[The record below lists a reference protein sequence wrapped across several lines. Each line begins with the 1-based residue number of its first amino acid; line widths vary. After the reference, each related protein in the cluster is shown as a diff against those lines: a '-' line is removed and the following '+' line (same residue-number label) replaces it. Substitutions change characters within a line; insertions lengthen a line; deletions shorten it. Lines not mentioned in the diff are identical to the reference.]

1 MHRILLALATTTA
14 LCLATAAVAVA
25 DPGPI
30 QVSGQSAA
38 TTQQAGAASSATQ
51 IDPSNT
57 NVSIRVLSPGNDG
70 DVTQSNSATSSAT
83 AGNQA
88 ATTQN
93 AAQDAAGAAIQTA
106 QQTAGTDQVALA
118 LSAANQDHPSNVNV
132 PIRVLSPGNDGSV
145 TQGNSATSTAA
156 SGNTATT
163 NQTGSQDA
171 AAAPC
176 GCNGTGVQTA
186 KQSAD
191 TGQTAGAASG
201 AVQDHPSNTAV
212 SIRVLSPGDGGSV
225 TQTNTA
231 TSAATAGNTASTTQN
246 ASQGQGGS
254 CGCAIGRIEPDTQ
267 RASGAGVQ
275 TGDQHAETSQLA
287 GALSV
292 AKQDHPS
299 NTASSV
305 RVLSPGDD
313 GSVSQTNA
321 VNSAATAGNAAT
333 TTQDASQ
340 SQGGTGIQV
349 AGQDASTE
357 QGALAGSFADQHGA
371 SNDASPVRVLSPGDG
386 GSVTQANT
394 VGSTATAG
402 NTASTTQKADQASGA
417 QCGCGGTP
425 IQVAGQ
431 KAETGQGAVALSKA
445 DQAFGGLVR
454 GCGCGGSSSG
464 NDASPVRVWSPGMGG
479 DVNQQNT
486 VGSTATA
493 GNSAATTQDASQGAS
508 GGGLA
513 VQVAGQKAETG
524 QLAFAASLA
533 AQLGASNTASPTRV
547 KSPGDDGSVSQ
558 TNAAGSTATAGNDAA
573 TTQDGRQSI
582 GRGECGCGG
591 LPIQVIGQQAGTDQ
605 LAKAISAALQLYP
618 SNDSSPLR
626 VWSRGGQ
633 GSATQSNASTSRGD
647 SGNRATT
654 DGEAM
659 QES

>member
-176 GCNGTGVQTA
+176 GCNGAGVQTA
-186 KQSAD
+186 AAAP
-191 TGQTAGAASG
+191 GAG
-201 AVQDHPSNTAV
+201 QDHPWNTAV
-212 SIRVLSPGDGGSV
+212 SIRALSPGDGGSV

-231 TSAATAGNTASTTQN
+231 TAAATAGNTASTTQN

-292 AKQDHPS
+292 AKQD
-299 NTASSV
+299 
-305 RVLSPGDD
+305 
-313 GSVSQTNA
+313 
-321 VNSAATAGNAAT
+321 
-333 TTQDASQ
+333 
-340 SQGGTGIQV
+340 
-349 AGQDASTE
+349 
-357 QGALAGSFADQHGA
+357 
-371 SNDASPVRVLSPGDG
+371 
-386 GSVTQANT
+386 
-394 VGSTATAG
+394 
-402 NTASTTQKADQASGA
+402 
-417 QCGCGGTP
+417 
-425 IQVAGQ
+425 
-431 KAETGQGAVALSKA
+431 
-445 DQAFGGLVR
+445 
-454 GCGCGGSSSG
+454 
-464 NDASPVRVWSPGMGG
+464 
-479 DVNQQNT
+479 
-486 VGSTATA
+486 
-493 GNSAATTQDASQGAS
+493 
-508 GGGLA
+508 
-513 VQVAGQKAETG
+513 
-524 QLAFAASLA
+524 
-533 AQLGASNTASPTRV
+533 
-547 KSPGDDGSVSQ
+547 
-558 TNAAGSTATAGNDAA
+558 
-573 TTQDGRQSI
+573 
-582 GRGECGCGG
+582 
-591 LPIQVIGQQAGTDQ
+591 
-605 LAKAISAALQLYP
+605 
-618 SNDSSPLR
+618 
-626 VWSRGGQ
+626 
-633 GSATQSNASTSRGD
+633 
-647 SGNRATT
+647 
-654 DGEAM
+654 
-659 QES
+659 